1 MLKIGL
7 TGGIGSGKTVVSQI
21 FKNIGIPVF
30 CADSEAK
37 KTYCDDDV
45 RKQIINIF
53 GKQIYI
59 SDTCIDKQ
67 LLASKIFNDR
77 QLLAKVNSIIHPAV
91 RRHFE
96 NWLAKQ
102 KSAYI
107 IHEAAILFESGFDK
121 FMSKIIVVHAPQ
133 DLRITRVME
142 RDKQT
147 HQQVIKRMENQMSDE
162 ERNARAD
169 FIVDNYMNIPVLPQI
184 LKIHK
189 KIIEL
194 T

>member
-7 TGGIGSGKTVVSQI
+7 TGGIGSGKTLVSLI

-30 CADSEAK
+30 CADIEAK
-37 KTYCDDDV
+37 NTYFENEV
-45 RKQIINIF
+45 RRQMINIF
-53 GKQIYI
+53 GKNIYI
-59 SDTCIDKQ
+59 DETRIDKT
-67 LLASKIFNDR
+67 LIASKIFNNKD
-77 QLLAKVNSIIHPAV
+77 LLEKVNSIIHPAV
-91 RRHFE
+91 CKRFD

-121 FMSKIIVVHAPQ
+121 FMDKTVVVNAPQ
-133 DLRITRVME
+133 DLRIMRVMS
-142 RDKQT
+142 RDNQSY
-147 HQQVIKRMENQMSDE
+147 QQIIKRMENQMNDD

-169 FIVDNYMNIPVLPQI
+169 FIINNYMDIPILPQI
-184 LKIHK
+184 LKIHEAIK
-189 KIIEL
+189 KL

>member
-37 KTYCDDDV
+37 KAYYDSEV

-53 GKQIYI
+53 GEKIYI
-59 SDTCIDKQ
+59 NDTHIDKQRLASEIFNDKQ
-67 LLASKIFNDR
+67 LLE
-77 QLLAKVNSIIHPAV
+77 KVNSIIHPAV
-91 RRHFE
+91 HKQFE
-96 NWLAKQ
+96 NWFVKQ
-102 KSAYI
+102 KSTYI

-121 FMSKIIVVHAPQ
+121 VMDKIIVVNAPQ
-133 DLRITRVME
+133 DLRIMRVMY
-142 RDKQT
+142 RDKQSY
-147 HQQVIKRMENQMSDE
+147 QQVIKRMENQMKDE
-162 ERNARAD
+162 ERNACAD
-169 FIVDNYMNIPVLPQI
+169 FIINNYMNIPLLPQI
-184 LKIHK
+184 LKIH
-189 KIIEL
+189 ETVASL